1 MSSFVAGW
9 ICNAMMA
16 CGPANVPPP
25 NPNPGVTVYRVE
37 SHPAVN
43 QLTLEQI
50 SSIGLNCNQQDYII
64 SVLENRVGTQP
75 VNPEQLAPDQRR
87 LNSVARSKIWQLR
100 TYCQAAPAPVRSA
113 NNLDYG
119 STMVATG
126 GTQTIPERRSC
137 RTTTVNEYSEGRV
150 TAKMAE
156 QCVEESAIQM
166 REARIGDLVRPTEVA
181 EHPVVRQE
189 FAYKG
194 TVCRWYYEAGVASG
208 SRDITTVQG
217 IICQVRPAVW
227 RVIDKF

>member
-1 MSSFVAGW
+1 MSSFLAGV
-9 ICNAMMA
+9 ICNAILA
-16 CGPANVPPP
+16 CGPANTPPP
-25 NPNPGVTVYRVE
+25 NPNPGVTVYRVNG
-37 SHPAVN
+37 HPAVN

-50 SSIGLNCNQQDYII
+50 SNIGLNCGQQDYII

-100 TYCQAAPAPVRSA
+100 TYCQATPAPARDT

-119 STMVATG
+119 STMVASG

-137 RTTTVNEYSEGRV
+137 RTTTVNEVNNGRV
-150 TAKMAE
+150 AASISE
-156 QCVEESAIQM
+156 QCVEESAIQV
-166 REARIGDLVRPTEVA
+166 REVRIGDLVRATEVA
-181 EHPVVRQE
+181 DHPVVRQE
-189 FAYKG
+189 FVYKS
-194 TVCRWYYEAGVASG
+194 TICRWYYEPGVVTG

>member
-1 MSSFVAGW
+1 MGTFVAGL

-25 NPNPGVTVYRVE
+25 NLNPGVTVYRVD
-37 SHPAVN
+37 SHPAVT
-43 QLTLEQI
+43 QLTLDQI
-50 SSIGLNCNQQDYII
+50 SNIGLNCGNKDQII
-64 SVLENRVGTQP
+64 SILEARVGTQP
-75 VNPEQLAPDQRR
+75 TNPEQLAPDQRR

-100 TYCQAAPAPVRSA
+100 TYCQSAPAPVRTEQ
-113 NNLDYG
+113 NLDYG

-137 RTTTVNEYSEGRV
+137 RTTTVNEYNDGRV
-150 TAKMAE
+150 SAKIAE

-166 REARIGDLVRPTEVA
+166 RAARIGDLVRPTEVA
-181 EHPVVRQE
+181 EHPVIPQE

-194 TVCRWYYEAGVASG
+194 TTCRWYYEPGVASG

-227 RVIDKF
+227 RIIDKF